1 MRNNNLI
8 PFFIV
13 ITIHCL
19 VIVILAKKSNVPFH
33 NVEINTQSTSI
44 NKVSSAIGLN
54 QFTYKETKRVQ
65 KIETSKNSTPQP
77 QLTSIIQSVTEEST
91 KIGGN
96 GNIKS
101 VIFINFQKPL
111 YPKSAR
117 ALGQEGKIK
126 IKVNYNSEG
135 RITDVLILESSGSK
149 ILDNSVKGA
158 AMNWRLDSN
167 QAGSIEKEFEF
178 KLND

>member
-1 MRNNNLI
+1 
-8 PFFIV
+8 
-13 ITIHCL
+13 
-19 VIVILAKKSNVPFH
+19 VIVILAKKSIAPVY
-33 NVEINTQSTSI
+33 NVEINTQSNSI
-44 NKVSSAIGLN
+44 KKVSAAIGLN
-54 QFTYKETKRVQ
+54 QIIYRETKLAQ
-65 KIETSKNSTPQP
+65 KIETAKNSTPQP
-77 QLTSIIQSVTEEST
+77 QLASINQSTTEEKT
-91 KIGGN
+91 KIGEN

-101 VIFINFQKPL
+101 VVFINFQKPQ

-135 RITDVLILESSGSK
+135 RITDVLVLESSGSK
-149 ILDNSVKGA
+149 ILDDSVKGA
-158 AMNWRLDSN
+158 AMNWKLDSN